1 MSTLLRFDPF
11 ADVDRMFDQAFNQ
24 RRRPS
29 FPMDAYRSGETV
41 VVHFDLPGVDPDSI
55 SLEYERQILSVSA
68 EREWRPVEGDQ
79 LLASER
85 VHGTFQ
91 RQLLLGDGLD
101 ADRMHATY
109 EHGVLTV
116 TIPVAEKAKPRR
128 IDVTVNGG
136 ASSLESGT
144 RKTGDQKSSDKK
156 GDQKVVDTTA
166 S

>member
-11 ADVDRMFDQAFNQ
+11 ADIDRMFDQAINQ

-29 FPMDAYRSGETV
+29 FPMDAYRSGDTV
-41 VVHFDLPGVDPDSI
+41 VVHFDLPGVDPASI

-85 VHGTFQ
+85 VHGAFQ

-128 IDVTVNGG
+128 IDVAVNGG
-136 ASSLESGT
+136 STPLESGDVKRGGT
-144 RKTGDQKSSDKK
+144 EQ
-156 GDQKVVDTTA
+156 VVDATA

>member
-11 ADVDRMFDQAFNQ
+11 ADIDRMFDQALNN
-24 RRRPS
+24 RRRPG
-29 FPMDAYRSGETV
+29 FPMDAYRNGDTV
-41 VVHFDLPGVDPDSI
+41 VVHFDLPGVDPASI

-68 EREWRPVEGDQ
+68 ERTWRPVEGDQ
-79 LLASER
+79 LLANER

-101 ADRMHATY
+101 VDRMHASY

-128 IDVTVNGG
+128 IEVAVNGG
-136 ASSLESGT
+136 STAVG
-144 RKTGDQKSSDKK
+144 TGDQKEI
-156 GDQKVVDTTA
+156 VDTTA
-166 S
+166 E

>member
-11 ADVDRMFDQAFNQ
+11 GDIDRMFDQAFNQ

-29 FPMDAYRSGETV
+29 FPMDAYRSGDTV
-41 VVHFDLPGVDPDSI
+41 VVHFDLPGVDPASI

-101 ADRMHATY
+101 ADRMHASY

-128 IDVTVNGG
+128 IDVAVNGG
-136 ASSLESGT
+136 STPLE
-144 RKTGDQKSSDKK
+144 TGDKKQGDK
-156 GDQKVVDTTA
+156 DQVVDTTA

>member
-11 ADVDRMFDQAFNQ
+11 GDIDRMFDQALNQ

-29 FPMDAYRSGETV
+29 FPMDAYRHGDTV
-41 VVHFDLPGVDPDSI
+41 VVHFDLPGVDPASI
-55 SLEYERQILSVSA
+55 SLEYERQILSVAADRS
-68 EREWRPVEGDQ
+68 WRPVEGDQ

-91 RQLLLGDGLD
+91 RQLMLGDGLD

-136 ASSLESGT
+136 ATPLE
-144 RKTGDQKSSDKK
+144 TGDEP
-156 GDQKVVDTTA
+156 VETTA

>member
-41 VVHFDLPGVDPDSI
+41 VVHFDLPGVDPNSI

-136 ASSLESGT
+136 ASSLESGKQ
-144 RKTGDQKSSDKK
+144 KTDKK
-156 GDQKVVDTTA
+156 DQKVVDATA